1 MILRGKFVAGLGG
14 VTVWLGEHASW
25 LGGVA
30 VWLGEHAS
38 WLGGVA
44 AERGDDRDVETLCG
58 VAASLPQS

>member
-1 MILRGKFVAGLGG
+1 MRGKFVAGRGTLAAG
-14 VTVWLGEHASW
+14 

-38 WLGGVA
+38 WLGGIA
-44 AERGDDRDVETLCG
+44 AERGEDRDVETLCG

>member
-1 MILRGKFVAGLGG
+1 MRGKFVAGRGTLVAERGG

-25 LGGVA
+25 LGGVT
-30 VWLGEHAS
+30 
-38 WLGGVA
+38 

>member
-1 MILRGKFVAGLGG
+1 MIVRGKFVAGRGTLVAERGG
-14 VTVWLGEHASW
+14 VT
-25 LGGVA
+25 

>member
-1 MILRGKFVAGLGG
+1 MILRGKFVAGRGKLVAGRGG
-14 VTVWLGEHASW
+14 VTVWR
-25 LGGVA
+25 
-30 VWLGEHAS
+30 GEHAS

>member
-1 MILRGKFVAGLGG
+1 MILRGKFVAGRGG

-30 VWLGEHAS
+30 
-38 WLGGVA
+38 
-44 AERGDDRDVETLCG
+44 AERGEDRDVETLCG

>member
-1 MILRGKFVAGLGG
+1 MILRGKFVAGLGKFVAGCGG
-14 VTVWLGEHASW
+14 VT
-25 LGGVA
+25 

>member
-1 MILRGKFVAGLGG
+1 MILHGGVAARCGKFVAERGG
-14 VTVWLGEHASW
+14 VT
-25 LGGVA
+25 

>member
-1 MILRGKFVAGLGG
+1 MIVRGGLVAGRGG

-25 LGGVA
+25 LGGVTA
-30 VWLGEHAS
+30 EREEHAS

>member
-1 MILRGKFVAGLGG
+1 MRGKFVAGRGG

-25 LGGVA
+25 LG
-30 VWLGEHAS
+30 EYAS

-58 VAASLPQS
+58 VAAFLPQS

>member
-1 MILRGKFVAGLGG
+1 MRGKFVAGRGKFVAGRGG

-30 VWLGEHAS
+30 
-38 WLGGVA
+38 
-44 AERGDDRDVETLCG
+44 AERGEDRDVETLCG

>member
-1 MILRGKFVAGLGG
+1 MRGKFVAERGKVAAG
-14 VTVWLGEHASW
+14 

-44 AERGDDRDVETLCG
+44 AERGEDRDVETLCG

>member
-1 MILRGKFVAGLGG
+1 MILRGKFVAGRGG
-14 VTVWLGEHASW
+14 VTVWLGEHAS
-25 LGGVA
+25 
-30 VWLGEHAS
+30 WLGEHAS